1 MISAT
6 KIKNLRSKT
15 GAGMMDCKE
24 ALLEVGG
31 DLEGAID
38 WLRKKGINTAQK
50 KSERSASEGLITVAK
65 EEKFACIV
73 EINSETDF
81 VARNIDFQKFC
92 SSVSETILKNKLEKI
107 NQLKDA
113 TLSGTGLSVSDSLT
127 DLISKIGENILIKRL
142 DYIKFDE
149 NLFVQKYI
157 HNAVNNDSGKI
168 GVLLAVK
175 YNEFNENIE
184 LFTKN
189 LAMHIAAMTP
199 KAIDINDLDPSLIQ
213 REKNIYIEQ
222 EEKSNKPPEIKEK
235 IIEGK
240 LNKFFNEVC
249 FLRQY
254 FVMENKTNIK
264 NYINSFEKENNCKIE
279 IKKFLIFKVGEIS

>member
-1 MISAT
+1 MISAE
-6 KIKNLRSKT
+6 KIKNLRLKT

-107 NQLKDA
+107 DQLKKT
-113 TLSGTGLSVSDSLT
+113 TLSGSDLSVSDSLT
-127 DLISKIGENILIKRL
+127 DLISKIGENILIKRF
-142 DYIKFDE
+142 DYIKLDE

-157 HNAVNNDSGKI
+157 HNGVNQDSGKI
-168 GVLLAVK
+168 GVLLAIK

-199 KAIDINDLDPSLIQ
+199 KAIDVNDLDPSFIQ
-213 REKNIYIEQ
+213 REKDIYIEQ
-222 EEKSNKPPEIKEK
+222 EEKSTKPPEIKEK

-249 FLRQY
+249 FLRQD

-264 NYINSFEKENNCKIE
+264 NYINLFEKENNCKVE

>member
-1 MISAT
+1 MISAE
-6 KIKNLRSKT
+6 KIKNLRLKT
-15 GAGMMDCKE
+15 GAGMMDCKK

-31 DLEGAID
+31 DVEGAID

-65 EEKFACIV
+65 EENFACIV

-92 SSVSETILKNKLEKI
+92 SAVSETILINKIEKI
-107 NQLKDA
+107 DELKDA
-113 TLSGTGLSVSDSLT
+113 TLSGSEFSVADSLT
-127 DLISKIGENILIKRL
+127 DLVSKIGENILIKRF
-142 DYIKFDE
+142 DYIKLDK
-149 NLFVQKYI
+149 NLFVQKYV
-157 HNAVNNDSGKI
+157 HNGVNNDSGKI

-175 YNEFNENIE
+175 YDDFNENIE

-199 KAIDINDLDPSLIQ
+199 KAIDINDLDSSFIQ
-213 REKNIYIEQ
+213 REKDIYIEQ
-222 EEKSNKPPEIKEK
+222 EEKSSKPPEIKEK

-249 FLRQY
+249 FLRQD
-254 FVMENKTNIK
+254 FVMENKKNIK
-264 NYINSFEKENNCKIE
+264 NYINFFEKENNCKIE